1 MLKKRRSRIYQ
12 SAKVRLML
20 DYTFTAS
27 DINTAFPSV
36 GTWITPTGLT
46 TQNFNVESGEG
57 LLVFAFAGLMVGFG
71 GSSQLGGAFLFD
83 GATRHKLGGDYING
97 GEGAPFAGGGLL
109 LPPGSLS
116 PGVHTIVPQ
125 IYEVSGPTGSYYSP
139 YNSDPNSF
147 TFHLQG
153 LEFLP

>member
-71 GSSQLGGAFLFD
+71 GSSQLGGA
-83 GATRHKLGGDYING
+83 GT
-97 GEGAPFAGGGLL
+97 
-109 LPPGSLS
+109 
-116 PGVHTIVPQ
+116 T
-125 IYEVSGPTGSYYSP
+125 
-139 YNSDPNSF
+139 
-147 TFHLQG
+147 
-153 LEFLP
+153 